1 MTVVDPRVVQ
11 AMRSGSF
18 AETLRVALA
27 VSGLTLEQVRDAL
40 AERDVRVSAVT
51 LSYWVRGRTQPERP
65 ASLRAVPL
73 LEDILH
79 LPAGALSTVLP
90 APRPRGPRTHI
101 SVCADHHA
109 LWRPAARIVR
119 LLAAIGAPNPER
131 LCVESAH
138 DRHVIGADRSTVR
151 MTLGLVVRA
160 QANGVDRV
168 LMLVEHAGP
177 SAPTAI
183 TVTRGGVLGRVRTDV
198 GDGTSDMLL
207 AAELLLDQV
216 LERGDTAATECEF
229 VFEPSGR
236 PEHGANRRFPQP
248 GRQYLLEVDFDPAAR
263 PARCLRISQ
272 TSVQAAPIDVG
283 EVRMGRSATAHT
295 VLHDLPAGIHG
306 LRWEWD

>member
-1 MTVVDPRVVQ
+1 MTVVDPRLVQ

-18 AETLRVALA
+18 AQTLRVALA
-27 VSGLTLEQVRDAL
+27 VSGRTLEQVRDEL

-65 ASLRAVPL
+65 SSLRAVPV
-73 LEDILH
+73 LEDILD
-79 LPAGALSTVLP
+79 LPPGALSTVLP

-101 SVCADHHA
+101 SVGADHQA
-109 LWRPAARIVR
+109 LWRPADRVMR
-119 LLAAIGAPNPER
+119 LLTAINAPDPER
-131 LCVESAH
+131 LCVVSAH
-138 DRHVIGADRSTVR
+138 DRHVIGADRSCLR

-160 QANGVDRV
+160 QTNGVDRI

-177 SAPTAI
+177 TTPTSI
-183 TVTRGGVLGRVRTDV
+183 NVTRGGVLGRVRTD
-198 GDGTSDMLL
+198 TSEPTVMIL
-207 AAELLLDQV
+207 AAEILLDQV
-216 LERGDTAATECEF
+216 LERGETATTECEF
-229 VFEPSGR
+229 RFPPSDC
-236 PEHGANRRFPQP
+236 PEYGANRRFPQP

-272 TSVQAAPIDVG
+272 TSVQATPIDVD